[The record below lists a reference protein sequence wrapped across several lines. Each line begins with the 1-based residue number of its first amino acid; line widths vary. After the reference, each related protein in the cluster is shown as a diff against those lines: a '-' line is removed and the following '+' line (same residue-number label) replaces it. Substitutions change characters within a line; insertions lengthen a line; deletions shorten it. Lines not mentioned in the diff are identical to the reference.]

1 MSVKKAFFIVFLILL
16 IDQCVKLYIKTHFYL
31 GESIHVFGL
40 EWFQIYFVENEGAA
54 WGARLPG
61 EYGKLILS
69 VFRLIIAPLI
79 GYWLYKSVKENAPK
93 LLTISIAL
101 ILAGAV
107 GNIIDSLFYGVLFD
121 ESSSITRNIASFLP
135 DNGGYAKP
143 LYGNVVDMLYFPF
156 IKNATF
162 PEWLPFIGGGT
173 FTFFNAIFNIADMAI
188 STGVGILLVFNKKV
202 FPKIEEQTA

>member
-31 GESIHVFGL
+31 GESIRLFGL

-156 IKNATF
+156 I
-162 PEWLPFIGGGT
+162 LSLIH
-173 FTFFNAIFNIADMAI
+173 I
-188 STGVGILLVFNKKV
+188 
-202 FPKIEEQTA
+202 